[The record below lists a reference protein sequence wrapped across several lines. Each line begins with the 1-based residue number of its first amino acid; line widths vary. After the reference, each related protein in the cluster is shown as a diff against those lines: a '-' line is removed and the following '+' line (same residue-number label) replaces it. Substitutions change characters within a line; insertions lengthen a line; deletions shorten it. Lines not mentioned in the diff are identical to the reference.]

1 MKRFLPIVI
10 LLLILSLT
18 IVACGGDEEEPAAE
32 APAEEEAGAP
42 AEEEAAEE
50 PAEEEAEEPAEEEAE
65 EPMEEMMC
73 DDAIGCVEIAPGDP
87 ILLAS
92 ALVIAGPDGALGQDS
107 QRGIEIAMDYRG
119 EVLGHPLELQPE
131 DDGCGPEGGQASAQ
145 KIVSN
150 PQIVAVVGTSCSGAA
165 VPAAQIISDN
175 GYAMVSPSNT
185 AVALTSPDLSW
196 RPGYLRTAHND
207 SVQGG
212 AMAEFVINELGLTKA
227 AAIHD
232 GDPYTEGLAT
242 VFAED
247 FQALGGE
254 MVAFEAEDRNATN
267 VEPLLTTI
275 AAAGPEFLYFPTFTN
290 LSALITKTAR
300 DIEGLEDVVVL
311 ASADGA
317 LSADFLEA
325 AGEAAE
331 GMYHSGPDLT
341 FENELYDTFLA
352 TYAEVYG
359 EEPPAVF
366 HAHAFDATNMI
377 LDAIEAVAMQA
388 DDGTLFIGRQALR
401 DALYAT
407 SGYEGITGTLSCD
420 EYGDCADAKIN
431 VNQVQSGEFVRIWPE

>member
-1 MKRFLPIVI
+1 MKRFLPVII

-32 APAEEEAGAP
+32 APTEAP
-42 AEEEAAEE
+42 AEEPTEAPAEE
-50 PAEEEAEEPAEEEAE
+50 PTEAPA
-65 EPMEEMMC
+65 EEMMC

-92 ALVIAGPDGALGQDS
+92 ALVISGPNTQLGQDS
-107 QRGIEIAMDYRG
+107 QRGVEIALDWRG
-119 EVLGHPLELQPE
+119 EVLGHALELQPE
-131 DDGCGPEGGQASAQ
+131 DDGCNAEGGQASAQ

-150 PQIVAVVGTSCSGAA
+150 PQIVAMIGTSCSGAG

-185 AVALTSPDLSW
+185 AVVLTDPAAAW

-207 SVQGG
+207 SIQGS
-212 AMAEFVINELGLTKA
+212 AMANFVFNELGLTKA

-242 VFAED
+242 VFRDSFTE
-247 FQALGGE
+247 LGGE
-254 MVAFEAEDRNATN
+254 IVAFEAESADATN

-275 AAAGPEFLYFPTFTN
+275 AAAGPEILYFPTFTN
-290 LSALITKTAR
+290 LAALITKTAK
-300 DIEGLEDVVVL
+300 DIAGLEDVVVL

-317 LSADFLEA
+317 LSQDFLDA
-325 AGEAAE
+325 AGDDAE

-341 FENELYDTFLA
+341 FGNELYDTFLA

-366 HAHAFDATNMI
+366 HAHSFDAANMI
-377 LDAIEAVAMQA
+377 LDAIEKVAQVG
-388 DDGTLFIGRQALR
+388 DDGSLLIGRQALR

-407 SGYEGITGTLSCD
+407 LGYEGITGTLTCD
-420 EYGDCADAKIN
+420 DVGDCADAKIN
-431 VNQVQSGEFVRIWPE
+431 VNQVQSGDFVRVWPE